1 MRKRG
6 SRAFAFAALAVAL
19 SGCADDQAKEAQAQ
33 RDLAAARED
42 CARFAADAPAFDSCI
57 KTELAVI
64 ANQRW
69 RALEEQSPRYQL
81 QPYGPRGVICVP
93 SAAGKAVTC

>member
-6 SRAFAFAALAVAL
+6 LQALALAALAVAL
-19 SGCADDQAKEAQAQ
+19 SGCAGYEEREAQAQ

-42 CARFAADAPAFDSCI
+42 CARFTADAPAFDSCV
-57 KTELAVI
+57 KTELWVI
-64 ANQRW
+64 SSQRW
-69 RALEEQSPRYQL
+69 RALDRRSPWDQL
-81 QPYGPRGVICVP
+81 QPYGPRGFLCVP

>member
-6 SRAFAFAALAVAL
+6 SRALAIAALAVAL
-19 SGCADDQAKEAQAQ
+19 SGCAGEQEREAQAQ

-42 CARFAADAPAFDSCI
+42 CARFTADAPAFDSCV

-64 ANQRW
+64 SNQRW
-69 RALEEQSPRYQL
+69 RALNGQSPWNQL
-81 QPYGPRGVICVP
+81 QPYGPRGFLCVP